1 MGRWPCARREPE
13 IALRQQHSAAHVKQ
27 APAGYDVEV
36 AAHRSTSGPQDEGL
50 ALFGIRGQW
59 SVAMHSAEMHMDE
72 LEQETIVASANFM
85 RRALG
90 THE

>member
-1 MGRWPCARREPE
+1 
-13 IALRQQHSAAHVKQ
+13 
-27 APAGYDVEV
+27 
-36 AAHRSTSGPQDEGL
+36 
-50 ALFGIRGQW
+50 
-59 SVAMHSAEMHMDE
+59 MHSAEMHMDE